1 MDFDKDYLKTATHL
15 TPSSSVINGNN
26 AVKAMGNTV
35 APQNQKKSVTD
46 WKKALD
52 ILDTTDVSVT
62 VLTPDYMENYV
73 KLLLQGVQAG
83 LGSYLTNSK
92 GEAITLT
99 LKVKAMTEK
108 EIGSEIAK
116 NTYDVAFLPFTA
128 TGNSALSFISQI
140 SSDGIT
146 DINSKK
152 VDALIKKAQNQSIL
166 ASSSKY
172 LKQAE
177 QTILDTYALYPMIYE
192 SSYYASANG
201 VKNIQFHPGT
211 GRVSFV
217 NATRK

>member
-1 MDFDKDYLKTATHL
+1 M
-15 TPSSSVINGNN
+15 
-26 AVKAMGNTV
+26 
-35 APQNQKKSVTD
+35 
-46 WKKALD
+46 
-52 ILDTTDVSVT
+52 
-62 VLTPDYMENYV
+62 
-73 KLLLQGVQAG
+73 
-83 LGSYLTNSK
+83 
-92 GEAITLT
+92 
-99 LKVKAMTEK
+99 
-108 EIGSEIAK
+108 
-116 NTYDVAFLPFTA
+116 PFTA

-152 VDALIKKAQNQSIL
+152 VDVLIKKAQNQSTL